1 MPDEQLQ
8 RVITLARSVCDQH
21 ALELQAGVTSP
32 DAKLVVVR
40 VLSAQVEQAMDL
52 LRRIWLLWRSDV
64 WSLPCV
70 LPRIWAM

>member
-1 MPDEQLQ
+1 MSDEQLQ
-8 RVITLARSVCDQH
+8 HVITLARSVCDQH

-52 LRRIWLLWRSDV
+52 LRHIWLLWRSEL
-64 WSLPCV
+64 WLLPAV
-70 LPRIWAM
+70 APRIWAM